1 MLATIVIVYLVLLCC
16 VLLFMAGVGIVNK
29 RWDESTTDPQEFVVT
44 LAPEVAQPTKSTEV
58 DLQTKIAQADLKN
71 GFGTL
76 HEKPVWD

>member
-29 RWDESTTDPQEFVVT
+29 RWDESNTDPQEFVDT

>member
-29 RWDESTTDPQEFVVT
+29 RWDESNTDPQEFVDT

-76 HEKPVWD
+76 REKHT

>member
-16 VLLFMAGVGIVNK
+16 VLLFMAGVAIVDNK
-29 RWDESTTDPQEFVVT
+29 RWDESTTDPQEFVDT

-76 HEKPVWD
+76 REKHT

>member
-1 MLATIVIVYLVLLCC
+1 MLTFAVVYIVLLCAGIA
-16 VLLFMAGVGIVNK
+16 FMVGASIMNEH
-29 RWDESTTDPQEFVVT
+29 WDKSYAVDPQEFVDT

-76 HEKPVWD
+76 REKHT

>member
-29 RWDESTTDPQEFVVT
+29 RWDESNTDPQEFVDT

-58 DLQTKIAQADLKN
+58 DLQTKIAQADLKS
-71 GFGTL
+71 GFGIIGGN
-76 HEKPVWD
+76 PR